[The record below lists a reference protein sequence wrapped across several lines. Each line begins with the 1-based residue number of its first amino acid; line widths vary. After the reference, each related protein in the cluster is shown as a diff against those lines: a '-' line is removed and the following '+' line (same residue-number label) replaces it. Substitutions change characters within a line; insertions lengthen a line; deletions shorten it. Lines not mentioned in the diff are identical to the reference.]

1 MMTKTVTEAAK
12 ELRQVVLRLLDSTD
26 PDPSLP
32 SAARARLDTYD
43 ALLAMRD
50 AIAAEEGTD
59 DRKDAERWQWIRR
72 KLCLTGNGD
81 GTCAMDALNL
91 PVRIEGWPEPGE
103 ENVKTFCDAA
113 IDAAIAKER
122 TS

>member
-1 MMTKTVTEAAK
+1 MTTKTVTEAAK

-50 AIAAEEGTD
+50 AIDAAEGGD
-59 DRKDAERWQWIRR
+59 DRKDADRYRFMRDNAHPLEQYDYAT
-72 KLCLTGNGD
+72 KTDNGVSCYHMVD
-81 GTCAMDALNL
+81 G
-91 PVRIEGWPEPGE
+91 VRELKSGAEL
-103 ENVKTFCDAA
+103 DAA